1 MPILFF
7 NRSWPRELPKKD
19 DERRSAMIRLSRNPR
34 DLTFPPVE
42 QASSEGLLA
51 IGGDLRPERLL
62 EAYRHGIFPWYNEEQ
77 PILWWSPDP
86 RTVLFPEELHIS
98 RSLKRSLRPGLFTVT
113 FDTCFL
119 DVVRHCAAPRPQYP
133 EGGTWITPAM
143 VEAYST
149 LHEQGYAHSV
159 ETWQEGSLV
168 GGVYGVAIGGAFFA
182 ESMFTK
188 VDDASKVA
196 LVSLVRQ
203 LQTWGFRIVDCQQSS
218 PHVMRLGAEEIL
230 RAEFVAHVAAAVK
243 LPDRR
248 GHWTFNCL

>member
-1 MPILFF
+1 
-7 NRSWPRELPKKD
+7 
-19 DERRSAMIRLSRNPR
+19 MIRLSRNPY

-42 QASSEGLLA
+42 QASPEGLLA
-51 IGGDLRPERLL
+51 IGGDLKPERLL
-62 EAYRHGIFPWYNEEQ
+62 EAYRHGIFPWYNQEQ

-86 RTVLFPEELHIS
+86 RTVLFPEKLHIS

-119 DVVRHCAAPRPQYP
+119 DVVQHCADPRPQYP

-149 LHEQGYAHSV
+149 LHEQGYVHSV

-188 VDDASKVA
+188 VNDASKVG

-218 PHVMRLGAEEIL
+218 PHVMRLGAEEIP
-230 RAEFVAHVAAAVK
+230 RAEFVVHVAAAVK

-248 GHWTFNCL
+248 GRWEFNRL